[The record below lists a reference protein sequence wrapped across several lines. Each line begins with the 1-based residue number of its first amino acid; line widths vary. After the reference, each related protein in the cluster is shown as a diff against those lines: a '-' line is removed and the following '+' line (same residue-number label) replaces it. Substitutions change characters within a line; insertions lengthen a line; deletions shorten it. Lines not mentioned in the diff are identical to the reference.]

1 MTGGGD
7 GASDPPLFEMTL
19 PAMGAVER
27 AAPAP
32 SPLPRPAELTLVVP
46 TLNERDNVAI
56 LCARLSSALEGLAWE
71 VVFVDDDSADGTA
84 EAVRALSRR
93 QPNVRCIQRLGRRG
107 LASACI
113 EGILSSASP
122 YVAVLDAD
130 LQHDETLLPAMLDL
144 LKKEPLDIVIG
155 SRFKVGADAA
165 AMSRH
170 RRRISALGNRLART
184 VVKAELTDPM
194 SGFFMLRRPVFE
206 RAMRR
211 LSAQGY
217 KLLVDLFASS
227 PDPLA
232 FRELA
237 FTFRERLHGE
247 SKLDTLV
254 ALEYAQL
261 LLDKLVG
268 RFVPVRFVLFAT
280 IGGLGLVVH
289 LIALAVFLKPL
300 GLAFATAQA
309 AATVTAMTWN
319 FLLNNVLTYRD
330 RRLRGRRLVYG
341 LLSFYAV
348 CGAGAVANV
357 GVAAYLFRTERA
369 WWLAGVVGALVGAVW
384 NYAISSIFTW
394 RAR

>member
-1 MTGGGD
+1 MSGCGD
-7 GASDPPLFEMTL
+7 GAGNQPLFDMTL
-19 PAMGAVER
+19 SAVGAAER
-27 AAPAP
+27 AALP
-32 SPLPRPAELTLVVP
+32 SGLPRPAELTLVVP

-56 LCARLSSALEGLAWE
+56 LCERLSSALEGLAWE
-71 VVFVDDDSADGTA
+71 VVFVDDDSPDGTA

-122 YVAVLDAD
+122 YVGVLDAD
-130 LQHDETLLPAMLDL
+130 LQHDETLLPTMLDL
-144 LKKEPLDIVIG
+144 LKKEPLDIVVG
-155 SRFKVGADAA
+155 SRFKDGGNAA

-194 SGFFMLRRPVFE
+194 SGFFMLKRPVFE

-268 RFVPVRFVLFAT
+268 QFVPVRFVLFAA

-289 LIALAVFLKPL
+289 LIALALFLKLL
-300 GLAFATAQA
+300 GFAFAPAQA
-309 AATVTAMTWN
+309 AATMTAMTWN
-319 FLLNNVLTYRD
+319 FLLNNILTYRD
-330 RRLRGRRLVYG
+330 RRLRGRRLFYG

-369 WWLAGVVGALVGAVW
+369 WWLAGVAGALVGAVW